1 MKKIIKLTE
10 SDLLKI
16 VKKVLNEQLLPTL
29 IGKGSKGEE
38 VKQIQQRLFDLKLLK
53 TDTMVP
59 TGFFGRLTQQAL
71 ITFQKN
77 NRLKPT
83 GTLDELTKKMLFNSK
98 FPFGGGYEVTKGDPT
113 VNKTKRNAQGKDNQG
128 INKEKT
134 NTNPVIKKSNRDG
147 CIAVSKEECDKISS
161 NSQTVISSGAETRCS
176 AYMVKCLSQYD
187 KDLYGG
193 NAWDVFN
200 NVKNNGEVKYNA
212 YTDGSIDWT
221 SIYSQ
226 LKQNKIGKDICDKY
240 ASSMHADKSVN
251 SPLPKIISNSV
262 PQSSKV
268 NINSLKLGDIVG
280 LYHSGSA
287 NKGMAFCQRALKRN
301 LDDNGNMEKDPFTFN
316 SHVGFVGAI
325 KNGVPIIIHNIE
337 GAHTATPAT
346 KMMSK
351 SSEDM
356 IVWVVSD
363 NDVVNAIK

>member
-98 FPFGGGYEVTKGDPT
+98 FPFGGGYDATKGNGQGKIKQPKVT
-113 VNKTKRNAQGKDNQG
+113 GKDNQG

-134 NTNPVIKKSNRDG
+134 NTNPVIKKSNRDR

-221 SIYSQ
+221 SIYSK
-226 LKQNKIGKDICDKY
+226 LKQNKIGKDICGKY
-240 ASSMHADKSVN
+240 ASSMDTDKSVN
-251 SPLPKIISNSV
+251 SSLPKIISNSV

-301 LDDNGNMEKDPFTFN
+301 LDDNGNMGQDPFTFN

-325 KNGVPIIIHNIE
+325 KNGVPIVIHNVH

-363 NDVVNAIK
+363 NDIVNAIK